1 MSNRAFFRDRFL
13 LTLLRIE
20 SLHSLAPSLSITAD
34 CFVMLRDS
42 GSNNNTLRK
51 GRQQKKK
58 RGPAGVT
65 SAGPTP

>member
-42 GSNNNTLRK
+42 GSIITSHH
-51 GRQQKKK
+51 RQRNKKEA
-58 RGPAGVT
+58 RRE
-65 SAGPTP
+65 

>member
-58 RGPAGVT
+58 KEGP
-65 SAGPTP
+65 PE